1 MKSIFCLSAMAQ
13 ISSVI
18 SSQTSHPFLLEN
30 ALGNL
35 RISLFKIISSLTVT
49 QITQITLKTKV

>member
-1 MKSIFCLSAMAQ
+1 MKSIFCLSAMAE
-13 ISSVI
+13 ISSAI

-35 RISLFKIISSLTVT
+35 RISLFKIISRLTV
-49 QITQITLKTKV
+49 TQITLKTKV